1 MTSRTVSQPSAPNIT
16 DNWRRRFDALFNSPD
31 MYTDQKFHIMNPW
44 IEKSVGRVAPLKK
57 LGAAAAAPGAPLMTA
72 ATLPPPKLL
81 LSASKCEKKSPWL
94 PTSKTTNA
102 TSVPAIAMMNE

>member
-1 MTSRTVSQPSAPNIT
+1 
-16 DNWRRRFDALFNSPD
+16 

-44 IEKSVGRVAPLKK
+44 IEKRVGSVALKFQK
-57 LGAAAAAPGAPLMTA
+57 FGAAAAAPGAPLITA

-94 PTSKTTNA
+94 PTSSTMKA